1 MAVNPAGRELKN
13 IVIYKYVKSKLMKN
27 LENYFF
33 KMLRLFI
40 MKGGFVCTQIHVRSS
55 LGNRFRA
62 VRRIRLILYSS
73 LQSDGSEFLLSTLF
87 CFFRMADSGSLFL
100 VH

>member
-1 MAVNPAGRELKN
+1 
-13 IVIYKYVKSKLMKN
+13 
-27 LENYFF
+27 
-33 KMLRLFI
+33 MLRLFI
-40 MKGGFVCTQIHVRSS
+40 MKGGICVHANPCSEFFGKPFPSRPANPLCCSPVSAVC
-55 LGNRFRA
+55 
-62 VRRIRLILYSS
+62 LILYSS